1 MWLMSELSSIFNSQ
15 YSIAVRK
22 VAMAQYGLNRAM
34 ILKCARLRNRNPGQV
49 WLKKLD
55 AATIRS
61 FMESSSESSSG
72 SRSSGSYSSGCS
84 CTSSSSEDDEVT
96 IVRIEDDCSVISIS
110 DVELDGEGMVVLSSG
125 EEQEEMELKGGG
137 G

>member
-61 FMESSSESSSG
+61 FMESSLGSS
-72 SRSSGSYSSGCS
+72 SSGSYSSWCS
-84 CTSSSSEDDEVT
+84 CTSFSSEDDEVT